1 MAKRAFFVDIHR
13 CAMQTDNML
22 GKAALI
28 QVSLGALLGSALLGA
43 QQPAAPTQNGLG
55 SEPSSATLSARAE
68 KLTAKVLDSYYHPDK
83 LPGLECNVMPD
94 WPAFFASAKVAAP
107 NSMQAIE
114 ALKVHVR
121 ALRDQT
127 PEFTFNWTQGRPR
140 NAGQIEASLKQM
152 IGGFYDVYW
161 PLFASPAIQY
171 TAVISKIEPQPD
183 GTTKV
188 YESDPNAYVVMTVD
202 KHGTPTNY
210 TMQSPAM
217 NGVVVPHYT
226 PAPHPVR
233 GDRRRIASVDV
244 SRQAGASTIE
254 VQVSV
259 DYQPLENYFVPKH
272 VSYGRVGAYTL
283 TMEFSGCSIT
293 GTK

>member
-1 MAKRAFFVDIHR
+1 MGNGAFFVDIPR
-13 CAMQTDNML
+13 CAMQTGNML
-22 GKAALI
+22 GKVALI
-28 QVSLGALLGSALLGA
+28 RVSLGALLGSALLAA

-55 SEPSSATLSARAE
+55 AESLSAQAKE
-68 KLTAKVLDSYYHPDK
+68 LTAKVLDSYYHPDN
-83 LPGLECNVMPD
+83 LPGLECDVTPD

-107 NSMQAIE
+107 PNSMQAIQ
-114 ALKVHVR
+114 ALKIHVR

-127 PEFTFNWTQGRPR
+127 PGFTFNWTQGRPP

-152 IGGFYDVYW
+152 IGGFYDIYW
-161 PLFASPAIQY
+161 PLFASPAIKY

-183 GTTKV
+183 GTTKI

-217 NGVVVPHYT
+217 SGVVVPHYT

-233 GDRRRIASVDV
+233 GDRRRIGSVDV
-244 SRQAGASTIE
+244 SRHAGASTLQ

-283 TMEFSGCSIT
+283 TMDFSGCSVT
-293 GTK
+293 EAK